1 MARRQSTDRR
11 MVYWSILLYGELLRQ
26 VRRELALENHHGR
39 CVGGH
44 ELENKVGE
52 DGAAGANVS
61 ALWPGIADVADGIAN
76 PGNDPDGAEDGC
88 RDGVA
93 EARDEQSAQEWCQ
106 VLGVVAMGTLG

>member
-52 DGAAGANVS
+52 DGAAGATGDGGS
-61 ALWPGIADVADGIAN
+61 AEV
-76 PGNDPDGAEDGC
+76 E
-88 RDGVA
+88 R
-93 EARDEQSAQEWCQ
+93 AQEC
-106 VLGVVAMGTLG
+106 GGD